1 MHRVKLYEFFVR
13 SNSLCIVDEVMLLN
27 SNAKSYFPV
36 NFDAL
41 YAQSLAQQASQAE
54 TVAAETE
61 TENDATP
68 DAGEPTH

>member
-1 MHRVKLYEFFVR
+1 LGAFCPNILFPYAREAIDNLVQRGSFPAL
-13 SNSLCIVDEVMLLN
+13 ML
-27 SNAKSYFPV
+27 APV

-54 TVAAETE
+54 TGAAE

>member
-1 MHRVKLYEFFVR
+1 
-13 SNSLCIVDEVMLLN
+13 
-27 SNAKSYFPV
+27 V

-54 TVAAETE
+54 TGAAE